1 MVMFNREFV
10 YEAWTSDADLAVI
23 GLRMA
28 GTDRGGFMAGA
39 SERDEH
45 FLRLSFG
52 VARRSLTHGNHPFG
66 CVVVADDKVLIEAE
80 NGYMPDHD
88 GTAHAER
95 LAATQACRTLSREV
109 LATAT
114 LYSSAEPCAMCAGAI
129 YWAGIGRVVYG
140 LSEHRL
146 RAVTGNHPE
155 NPTLD
160 LPCREVFAS
169 GQRPTRVI
177 GPLLED
183 EAEAL
188 HDGVWTK

>member
-1 MVMFNREFV
+1 M
-10 YEAWTSDADLAVI
+10 SDP
-23 GLRMA
+23 
-28 GTDRGGFMAGA
+28 
-39 SERDEH
+39 SWRDAL
-45 FLRLSFG
+45 FLRRSFE
-52 VARRSLTHGNHPFG
+52 VARRSMTHGNHPFG
-66 CVVVADDKVLIEAE
+66 AILVDKDGNVLLESE
-80 NGYMPDHD
+80 NGYMPTHD

-95 LAATQACRTLSREV
+95 LLATEACRTLPGNV

-129 YWAGIGRVVYG
+129 YWAGIGRLVYG

-146 RAVTGNHPE
+146 RGITGNHPE

-160 LPCREVFAS
+160 LPCRDVFKS
-169 GQRPTRVI
+169 GQRATEVV

-183 EAEAL
+183 EAAAL